1 MRLFETPKF
10 QKLRKKLKE
19 ASERDAL
26 KAAILSIVENP
37 AGGKRI
43 KGELRDL
50 RSFRYT
56 VQGQPRRLTYKLEED
71 AVVLYS
77 FGPRQGIYG

>member
-1 MRLFETPKF
+1 MRLLETPKF
-10 QKLRKKLKE
+10 QKLRRKLKE
-19 ASERDAL
+19 ESERDAL
-26 KAAILSIVENP
+26 KAAILSIVKNP
-37 AGGKRI
+37 DGGKKL
-43 KGELRDL
+43 KGELKDL

-56 VQGQPRRLTYKLEED
+56 VQGQPRRLIYKLVED